1 MTKITFHTFGM
12 GDVEDPEL
20 YAALPLGEFMHTD
33 KGQWIR
39 DNCQDPQY
47 VIRPDPHT
55 YGTRVI
61 VYGEVEDKQ
70 AVDWILRWGQFDCH
84 TNN

>member
-1 MTKITFHTFGM
+1 MIKITFHSFGL

-20 YAALPLGEFMHTD
+20 YASFPLSEFMATE

-39 DNCQDPQY
+39 DNCEDPQY
-47 VIRPDPHT
+47 IVRPDPHT

-61 VYGEVEDKQ
+61 VYGEVKESAATEYFLKW
-70 AVDWILRWGQFDCH
+70 A
-84 TNN
+84 

>member
-1 MTKITFHTFGM
+1 VVKITFHTFGL

-20 YAALPLGEFMHTD
+20 YAAIPLGEFMETE

-39 DNCQDPQY
+39 YNCQDPQY

-55 YGTRVI
+55 YGTKVM
-61 VYGEVEDKQ
+61 VYGEVEEP
-70 AVDWILRWGQFDCH
+70 AATEYFLRWA
-84 TNN
+84 

>member
-20 YAALPLGEFMHTD
+20 YAALPLGEFMDTE

-39 DNCQDPQY
+39 ANCRDPQY
-47 VIRPDPHT
+47 IIRPDPHT

-61 VYGEVEDKQ
+61 VYGEVEALAATEYFLKW
-70 AVDWILRWGQFDCH
+70 A
-84 TNN
+84 

>member
-20 YAALPLGEFMHTD
+20 YAALPLGEFMDTE

-39 DNCQDPQY
+39 DNCPDPQY

-70 AVDWILRWGQFDCH
+70 AVEWILRWGRFDCH
-84 TNN
+84 ANN